1 MKRFT
6 QCHGRRYVLAKD
18 DAVYA
23 NAGKILRVNLS
34 NKSISSEP
42 TIKYAKEWLG
52 STGIAIKILYDE
64 LKSWVTP
71 YDPANKII
79 FGAGTL
85 TGTTA
90 PGACKSSISTLGP
103 MTGGWA
109 SGLSDSY
116 VGGELKYAGYDAI
129 IIEGKAHTPVYLWIS
144 NQRVEIR
151 DASHLWS
158 QTTAETLDSLRDEQ
172 SDPALSAVSIGPA
185 GENLV
190 RGACVIQDKARAFG
204 RCGTGAVMGSKNL
217 KAIVAKGSGSVKI
230 ADPTRFMK
238 AAQHFRKMFGQA
250 TTLDGMRKYG
260 TLSALKSKFEF
271 CGINYKNFQECSVPE
286 DIVDIIDPRK
296 IIDKYQVSRKSFPGC
311 AVGCGRILNITEGP
325 YAGLKTEACQL
336 EAFLT
341 LQTRLAMK
349 EPTFM
354 FKANTYCNELGLDV
368 DAAGSAIGW
377 AMECYQR
384 GIIDEKDTDGLKL
397 EWGDAEVA
405 LELIRKISS
414 REGFGNI
421 LSEGC
426 ARAADIIGR
435 GSHYYAL
442 HIKGQ
447 DLYEPCRGSLG
458 WALGTTTAT
467 RGGGHTT
474 GAVLD
479 YRPFRKGK
487 PREKAISVFGV
498 ENPFTPLEYE
508 GKAQM
513 VTYMEAVHRVNNS
526 LGICH
531 MNTIH
536 QDVEEMDL
544 PHLAELYSAATGW
557 ETSAADLKR
566 LAMKQLNLEKA
577 FNLRHTNFD
586 RSDDLPTPRDMN
598 EPIPSGSLKGWK
610 IDMDKFN
617 QMLDEYYDLHGWER
631 KTSFPKRET
640 LVDLGLETVADD
652 LEKLGKLGGKD

>member
-1 MKRFT
+1 VADNKT
-6 QCHGRRYVLAKD
+6 
-18 DAVYA
+18 VYA
-23 NAGKILRVNLS
+23 NAGKILRINLS
-34 NKSISSEP
+34 NRSISSEP
-42 TIKYAKEWLG
+42 VVKYAKEWLG

-71 YDPANKII
+71 YDPANRIV
-79 FGAGTL
+79 FGAGVL

-109 SGLSDSY
+109 SGLSDSH
-116 VGGELKYAGYDAI
+116 VGGELKYAGYDDI
-129 IIEGKAHTPVYLWIS
+129 IIEGKAHRPVYLWVS
-144 NQRVEIR
+144 NEQVEIR
-151 DASHLWS
+151 DARRLWGR
-158 QTTAETLDSLRDEQ
+158 TTADTLDLLRKDY
-172 SDPALSAVSIGPA
+172 SDPTLHAVSIGPA
-185 GENLV
+185 GENIV
-190 RGACVIQDKARAFG
+190 RGACVIQDKGRAFG

-217 KAIVAKGSGSVKI
+217 KAIVVKGTGSVKI
-230 ADPTRFMK
+230 ADPKRFLK
-238 AAQHFRKMFGQA
+238 AAQEYRKMFREA
-250 TTLDGMRKYG
+250 TTLEGMRKYG

-286 DIVDIIDPRK
+286 EIVDVIDPRK
-296 IIDKYQVSRKSFPGC
+296 IIEKYQVSRKSFPGC
-311 AVGCGRILNITEGP
+311 AVGCGRILHITEGP

-341 LQTRLAMK
+341 LQTRLAMQ
-349 EPTFM
+349 EPTFV
-354 FKANTYCNELGLDV
+354 FKANSYCNELGLDV

-384 GIIDEKDTDGLKL
+384 GIINEKDTGGLKL
-397 EWGDAEVA
+397 EWGDEKVA
-405 LELIRKISS
+405 LELIRMISY

-421 LSEGC
+421 LAEGC

-435 GSHYYAL
+435 GSQYYAM

-458 WALGTTTAT
+458 WALGTTTST

-479 YRPFRKGK
+479 YRPFREGK
-487 PREKAISVFGV
+487 PREKAQSVFGV

-513 VTYMEAVHRVNNS
+513 VTYMEAVHRVSNS

-536 QDVEEMDL
+536 QDIEEMEL

-557 ETSAADLKR
+557 ETSAQDLKR
-566 LAMKQLNLEKA
+566 LTIKQLNLEKA
-577 FNLRHTNFD
+577 FNLRHTGFD
-586 RSDDLPTPRDMN
+586 RKDDLPTPRDMN
-598 EPIPSGSLKGWK
+598 EPIPSGRLKGWK
-610 IDMDKFN
+610 MDHDKFN
-617 QMLDEYYDLHGWER
+617 RMLDEYYDLHGWDRE
-631 KTSFPKRET
+631 TSFPQKKT

-652 LEKLGKLGGKD
+652 LQRIGKLR